1 MLQWKNNVVEI
12 KSGKM
17 EKKYKYQVKITLLDN
32 TVITIEKEYNWG
44 NYADELNKTNNPF
57 INING
62 IVINKS
68 SIKTIITTESEKEE
82 KDEECYEDEIFER
95 LSEE

>member
-1 MLQWKNNVVEI
+1 
-12 KSGKM
+12 M

-32 TVITIEKEYNWG
+32 TVITTEKEYDWD
-44 NYADELNKTNNPF
+44 NYADELNKTNIPF

-68 SIKTIITTESEKEE
+68 SIKTIITTENAQKE
-82 KDEECYEDEIFER
+82 KDKEC
-95 LSEE
+95 

>member
-1 MLQWKNNVVEI
+1 
-12 KSGKM
+12 M

-32 TVITIEKEYNWG
+32 TVITTEKEYDWN
-44 NYADELNKTNNPF
+44 NYADELNKTNIPF

-68 SIKTIITTESEKEE
+68 SIKTIITTENEKEE
-82 KDEECYEDEIFER
+82 KDEENI
-95 LSEE
+95 L

>member
-1 MLQWKNNVVEI
+1 
-12 KSGKM
+12 M

-32 TVITIEKEYNWG
+32 TVIITEKEYNWD
-44 NYADELNKTNNPF
+44 NYADELNKTNIPF

-68 SIKTIITTESEKEE
+68 SIKTIITTEYEKEE
-82 KDEECYEDEIFER
+82 KDEENI
-95 LSEE
+95 L

>member
-1 MLQWKNNVVEI
+1 
-12 KSGKM
+12 M

-32 TVITIEKEYNWG
+32 TVITTEKEYDWD
-44 NYADELNKTNNPF
+44 NYADELNKTNIPF

-68 SIKTIITTESEKEE
+68 SIKTIITTENEKEE
-82 KDEECYEDEIFER
+82 KDEEC
-95 LSEE
+95 

>member
-1 MLQWKNNVVEI
+1 
-12 KSGKM
+12 M

-32 TVITIEKEYNWG
+32 TVIITEKEYNWD
-44 NYADELNKTNNPF
+44 NYADELNKTNIPF

-68 SIKTIITTESEKEE
+68 SIKTIITTKNEKEG
-82 KDEECYEDEIFER
+82 KN
-95 LSEE
+95 